1 MPEGGEIAMNNDK
14 SKTSKQEKIGKG
26 KVPASDQM
34 ITVKKPDAANQML
47 DAVISRGWTLTS

>member
-1 MPEGGEIAMNNDK
+1 MNNDK